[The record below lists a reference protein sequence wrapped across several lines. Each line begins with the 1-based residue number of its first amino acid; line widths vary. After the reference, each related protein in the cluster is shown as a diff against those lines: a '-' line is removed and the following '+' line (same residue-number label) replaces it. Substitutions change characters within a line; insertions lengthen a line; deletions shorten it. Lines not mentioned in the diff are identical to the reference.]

1 LPGLASLLA
10 MVGIY
15 GVLSFAVDRRTR
27 EIGVRMALG
36 AGRGDLVRLVLR
48 RGMAPAAAGM
58 AAGWLGAFWLARL
71 LASLRLEAG
80 SAEPR
85 LFAAVTLGLTAVA
98 AFACWLPAR
107 RASRLDPLAALRQ
120 E

>member
-1 LPGLASLLA
+1 AGRRLDAQMTSAFAVLAALLA

-58 AAGWLGAFWLARL
+58 AAGLLGAFWLARL
-71 LASLRLEAG
+71 LASLRIEAG
-80 SAEPR
+80 GAEPPLLSAAAPGATATAGIAR
-85 LFAAVTLGLTAVA
+85 L
-98 AFACWLPAR
+98 
-107 RASRLDPLAALRQ
+107 
-120 E
+120 